1 MEAFFLVH
9 ASSSERE
16 DKKTN
21 VRETREAQLAHL
33 QQELPPVSPIE
44 PSTRPEAHVPR
55 DPESLDTHNSTLLDT
70 TGVAAA
76 SLSPDTQKFLT
87 FAGNY

>member
-16 DKKTN
+16 DKKQN

-44 PSTRPEAHVPR
+44 PSRAGENSQR
-55 DPESLDTHNSTLLDT
+55 DAEMLDTHNSTMLDT
-70 TGVAAA
+70 TGIPTA

-87 FAGNY
+87 FAGR